1 MKNIENEIALLQEN
15 LEMLRKL
22 FGWSAEQLGNR
33 LGVTKQT
40 VLNLE
45 HGKPVMSKIQY
56 IAIRA
61 VFETE
66 ANVREDEEK
75 KNLLTVMDL
84 IFNDANKV
92 SDKKRKDALD
102 AARVMA
108 NATVSSKDKAMVVKT
123 MAGALA
129 GIGLASGAL
138 VPIAG
143 VAAGSLTAWLV
154 TMLKAEN
161 DKKF

>member
-1 MKNIENEIALLQEN
+1 MDSVEKEIIVLQEN

-45 HGKPVMSKIQY
+45 HGKPAMSKIQY

-66 ANVREDEEK
+66 ANAREEGEK
-75 KNLLTVMDL
+75 NNLLTVL
-84 IFNDANKV
+84 NLVFNENTSI
-92 SDKKRKDALD
+92 SDEKRRDALD
-102 AARVMA
+102 AAKVMA
-108 NATVSSKDKAMVVKT
+108 NATVSSKDKAMVTKT
-123 MAGALA
+123 MTGTLAALGIAKALIPIGGA
-129 GIGLASGAL
+129 
-138 VPIAG
+138 V
-143 VAAGSLTAWLV
+143 VAGSLTAWLAA
-154 TMLKAEN
+154 MLKAED
-161 DKKF
+161 DKK

>member
-1 MKNIENEIALLQEN
+1 MNNIETEIALLQDN

-45 HGKPVMSKIQY
+45 HGKPIMSKIQY

-66 ANVREDEEK
+66 ANSREEEEK
-75 KNLLTVMDL
+75 RNLLTVMDL
-84 IFNDANKV
+84 VFNENSKI

-108 NATVSSKDKAMVVKT
+108 NANVTSKDKAMVTKT
-123 MAGALA
+123 MAGTLA
-129 GIGLASGAL
+129 GIGIAASALAPLAS
-138 VPIAG
+138 
-143 VAAGSLTAWLV
+143 VAAGSLTAWLIA
-154 TMLKAEN
+154 MLKAEN
-161 DKKF
+161 DK